1 MKKAKDKRDHLQQMT
16 ANKRNDAER
25 VRDQALV
32 AELDLKGFSNAE
44 ITAYLNNRV
53 DVDYTLSASQIAYD
67 KKKGRKEYLE
77 RTLEAT
83 RDIVKEELEKLRLV
97 EREAWRGW
105 EKSLDAV
112 EEVKEIA
119 QIRRMVDEEAAWDEQ
134 LFVTTVEKFV
144 AKQSGNPKFL
154 EVMLHCTDR
163 RAKLMGLYINR
174 AHLVM
179 EERKSVA
186 VKMFEGVHPGMWDD
200 ERYDV
205 VDGEILVDGR
215 AIGDGKSNGRE

>member
-1 MKKAKDKRDHLQQMT
+1 MPPQMT

-25 VRDQALV
+25 LRDQALV
-32 AELDLKGFSNAE
+32 AELDLKGFSNME
-44 ITAYLNNRV
+44 ITHYLNNRSG
-53 DVDYTLSASQIAYD
+53 VDYTLSPSQVAYD
-67 KKKGRKEYLE
+67 KKKGRQGYLE

-83 RDIVKEELEKLRLV
+83 RDIVMEELEKLRLV

-112 EEVKEIA
+112 EEVREIA
-119 QIRRMVDEEAAWDEQ
+119 QIRRMVDEEAEWDEE
-134 LFVTTVEKFV
+134 LFVTTVERFV

-154 EVMLHCTDR
+154 DVMLKVTDR
-163 RAKLMGLYINR
+163 RARLMGLYINR

-200 ERYDV
+200 ARYEV
-205 VDGEILVDGR
+205 VDGEILIDGR
-215 AIGDGKSNGRE
+215 AIGDGKNGSG